1 MMGELVTHV
10 PGPHSFKNFRIT
22 FPLFPATKKVPLPI
36 SHILLLAFKF
46 PYIHAFIYQKQK
58 DRKSTRLNSSHES
71 VSRMP
76 SSA

>member
-10 PGPHSFKNFRIT
+10 PRPHSFKNFRIT
-22 FPLFPATKKVPLPI
+22 FPLFPATKKFPLPI

-58 DRKSTRLNSSHES
+58 AKKKKNIYIYIYIYAFS
-71 VSRMP
+71 
-76 SSA
+76 